1 MPIVNQSITTWWA
14 MILAKKKSNNYILPE
29 NRNLEDENFRY
40 DLRGQVYYK
49 EMPDV
54 IVKLDK
60 QNAIQ
65 AQILDISANG
75 IGIYHSSFSEELLNK
90 KIEVI
95 FGDRKTYTLI
105 GTINSFDKLTNSG
118 SGMSR
123 VGIVFESKNLTK
135 INRPKRFNCSKKFP
149 VTAYGEHPFR
159 YNHTLLFHV
168 SDFSFNGMTL
178 IGTVK
183 ENLLLPG
190 AVILVNIM
198 LPTVGEFE
206 VLVEIT
212 NIRSLNNLNENKK
225 FVIGA
230 VFLNPTSELLVAIS
244 SYLILDL
251 EISANVKDLKEN
263 GFLIPNVNSSV
274 VFSYVSSQE
283 EWEQVLKLRL
293 RAAQKEGRWLGETD
307 HWKLTDKYDRYSRH
321 IICKVENKIVASAR
335 LVFNNKDP
343 QRVEHGHIMEIPAEF
358 WEYGFVEASRLC
370 TDPDYRGS
378 TLFLGF
384 LQHVGRIVG
393 QQNIRYVLMNCE
405 DSLVPVYKK
414 YGGKALGIRFN
425 TEFMQTKNLNVI
437 VCDFKKIYQGKD
449 MGFISWYIV
458 WRDIYLFLSRS
469 NFIKIN
475 FLARTKLKIYE
486 LIGSIIF
493 GFYNKKKSNES
504 MYKRK
509 DIIDS
514 FRKDNPAV

>member
-1 MPIVNQSITTWWA
+1 
-14 MILAKKKSNNYILPE
+14 MISAKKRSNDYILPE
-29 NRNLEDENFRY
+29 NKNLKDENSRY

-54 IVKLDK
+54 IIKLDK
-60 QNAIQ
+60 QNAVQ

-75 IGIYHSSFSEELLNK
+75 IGIYHSTFNDELINK

-105 GTINSFDKLTNSG
+105 GTVNSFDKLNKSG

-123 VGIVFESKNLTK
+123 VGVIFESKNLAK

-149 VTAYGEHPFR
+149 VVAYGEHPFR
-159 YNHTLLFHV
+159 YNHTLLFQV
-168 SDFSFNGMTL
+168 ADFSFNGMTL
-178 IGTVK
+178 VGTAK

-190 AVILVNIM
+190 AVILVNVM
-198 LPTVGEFE
+198 LPTMGEFE

-212 NIRSLNNLNENKK
+212 NIRSLNSDNENKK

-230 VFLNPTSELLVAIS
+230 VFLNATPKFLVAIS

-251 EISANVKDLKEN
+251 EISANIKDLREN
-263 GFLIPNVNSSV
+263 GFLIPNVNSAV
-274 VFSYVSSQE
+274 IFSYVSSQE

-293 RAAQKEGRWLGETD
+293 RAAQKEGRWVGEID
-307 HWKLTDKYDRYSRH
+307 HWKLTDKYDKYSRH
-321 IICKVENKIVASAR
+321 IICKVENKIVASSR

-343 QRVEHGHIMEIPAEF
+343 QRVEHGNVMEIPNQF
-358 WEYGFVEASRLC
+358 WKDGFVEASRLC

-405 DSLVPVYKK
+405 DSLVPIYKR
-414 YGGKALGIRFN
+414 YGGETIGIKFN
-425 TEFMQTKNLNVI
+425 TEFMQSKTLNVI
-437 VCDFKKIYQGKD
+437 VCDFKKIYLGKN
-449 MGFISWYIV
+449 MGFVFWYV
-458 WRDIYLFLSRS
+458 AWREIYQFLSKS
-469 NFIKIN
+469 GFIRIN
-475 FLARTKLKIYE
+475 YLCRLKLKIYE
-486 LIGSIIF
+486 LAGHLALS
-493 GFYNKKKSNES
+493 FYNIKKSNES
-504 MYKRK
+504 MYSRK

-514 FRKDNPAV
+514 FRKDVTTE